1 MKIIDLISSA
11 FVKEAGN
18 TIGNVIDDVVTNDQ
32 ERMEAKKQLLEVV
45 TKFAADISTAQASVL
60 KTEMTGTKLQRNW
73 RPFVML
79 AFAGVVVY
87 EYFVSSIFNLPKSN
101 LPETFWS
108 LLEIG
113 MGGYVI
119 GRSLEK
125 ITGSVAENWS
135 LIPTKKNQKSE
146 K

>member
-1 MKIIDLISSA
+1 
-11 FVKEAGN
+11 
-18 TIGNVIDDVVTNDQ
+18 
-32 ERMEAKKQLLEVV
+32 MEAKKQLLEVV

>member
-45 TKFAADISTAQASVL
+45 TKFATDISTAQASVL

-73 RPFVML
+73 RPVVML
-79 AFAGVVVY
+79 MFAFIVVY
-87 EYFVSSIFNLPKSN
+87 EYFMAPVFGLPKSN
-101 LPETFWS
+101 LPEAFWS

-113 MGGYVI
+113 LGGYVI
-119 GRSLEK
+119 GRSVEK
-125 ITGSVAENWS
+125 ITNSVSENWS
-135 LIPTKKNQKSE
+135 TIPKKRKNE
-146 K
+146 